1 MIQRKQTLFLALA
14 ALLSFTTWLFP
25 VSTYERGGDTYV
37 FMTSGLVGPDG
48 VVVEDP
54 EMKVPFHIILTILG
68 AALAVSIFLYS
79 NRLRQMRLVR
89 GTYLITLAVIAFTF
103 ITDNSIRTF
112 LSGVGPVEHSYGLS
126 YFIPLLV
133 LVLAFLAQR
142 AIKADEDL
150 VKSMDRLR

>member
-14 ALLSFTTWLFP
+14 ALLSFSTWLFP
-25 VSTYERGGDTYV
+25 VSAYQRAGETYL
-37 FMTSGLVGPDG
+37 FMTSGIVGPDG
-48 VVVEDP
+48 NVLEDP
-54 EMKVPFHIILTILG
+54 VMQLPLHIVLTALG
-68 AALAVSIFLYS
+68 VALAVSIFLYG
-79 NRLRQMRLVR
+79 NRLRQIRLVR
-89 GTYLITLAVIAFTF
+89 GTYLITLLVIAFTF
-103 ITDNSIRTF
+103 ITDNSIRSY
-112 LSGVGPVEHSYGLS
+112 LSGAGIVEHSYGLS